1 MQTRKKTRREAHL
14 PSHKAA
20 IMATAALLFLWV
32 GTILFAPTVSHFVS
46 KATLNLE
53 LFLEQDVLSD

>member
-1 MQTRKKTRREAHL
+1 MQTRKKTRREAQL

-20 IMATAALLFLWV
+20 SIATAALLFLWV
-32 GTILFAPTVSHFVS
+32 GSILFAPTLSQFVS

-53 LFLEQDVLSD
+53 FYFGQDVLSD

>member
-1 MQTRKKTRREAHL
+1 MQTRKTTRREAQL

-32 GTILFAPTVSHFVS
+32 GSILLAPSLSHFVA

-53 LFLEQDVLSD
+53 LSLGQDVLSD